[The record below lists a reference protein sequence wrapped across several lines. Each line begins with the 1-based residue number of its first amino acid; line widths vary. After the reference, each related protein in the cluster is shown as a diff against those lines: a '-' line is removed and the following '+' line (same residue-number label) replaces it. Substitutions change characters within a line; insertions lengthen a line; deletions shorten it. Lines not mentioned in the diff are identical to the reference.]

1 MKILNGNIMSKSFYE
16 LKKHRKYRA
25 VLLGSVYE
33 GTMVKLY
40 PNPDVIKMR
49 NVTLFGI
56 TNKKSEYSF
65 FSKEFEFYDIEE
77 IKENAIKAK
86 NNMEQR
92 SLLIILKR
100 LINDDF
106 NW

>member
-1 MKILNGNIMSKSFYE
+1 MKSLYE

-40 PNPDVIKMR
+40 PNPDVVKMR
-49 NVTLFGI
+49 NVTLFGVP
-56 TNKKSEYSF
+56 NKKSEFSF
-65 FSKEFEFYDIEE
+65 FSKEFEFYDVQE
-77 IKENAIKAK
+77 IKNNAIKARRA
-86 NNMEQR
+86 MEQR
-92 SLLIILKR
+92 SLLLILKR

-106 NW
+106 YWDKIETI